1 MSTGGPGPWATLG
14 VGIGLDRLK
23 SHTYAMA
30 ATEAAFRT
38 LVERRGLKVV
48 VHPNTW

>member
-1 MSTGGPGPWATLG
+1 MSTGDLARAATLG
-14 VGIGLDRLK
+14 AGIGLDRLV
-23 SHTYAMA
+23 SHTYAMV